1 MLNDATGFRHVYI
14 ACGYTDLRM
23 GIDGLAGKI
32 QQEFQMDP
40 FEEGNLFLFC
50 GRRTDLIKALL
61 YEGDGFLML
70 YKRLAVGKY
79 KWPRS
84 GEEVRNITEQQYRW
98 LMEGLAIEQKK
109 VIEKVTPERI

>member
-1 MLNDATGFRHVYI
+1 M
-14 ACGYTDLRM
+14 
-23 GIDGLAGKI
+23 
-32 QQEFQMDP
+32 
-40 FEEGNLFLFC
+40 
-50 GRRTDLIKALL
+50 
-61 YEGDGFLML
+61 
-70 YKRLAVGKY
+70 YKRLVDGKY